1 MMKHFFAILMILFS
15 LQSHCQMYNG
25 RKIEAISPE
34 VASLAARIENPV
46 SLYTGRF
53 SVVIP
58 LFECTSNKIGLQL
71 QLTYSSSGIKQ
82 QEYSSTSG
90 LGWNLEGNGFITRVV
105 KGLPDELCIPRTGA
119 IDGHSISRCY
129 SQSLTNTWIEL
140 QTPLEDHLPLR
151 GIQTLDDS
159 PTLLYPAIQNYMR
172 NDGTMGDSLITSDLV
187 LADIEG
193 NGYNYFF
200 DAEPDVFYFSI
211 PGYSGKFVL
220 DPRDGECVLIPYQN
234 ITIIPGIGKS
244 ATDGI
249 WRIITPVG
257 NTYSFEEEEKSE
269 IIQYTNPRTD
279 TMFTQHQSTYPEFIS
294 SWMLTKI
301 VDINKLDT
309 ILLEYITDT
318 VQYNTYSYGNAKTT
332 LEVGSELLSC
342 LAAAYE
348 DSFFDY
354 EPDEFGERIS
364 VVTYLSRN
372 TIKQKLL
379 HKIKARNSEIQ
390 VNYLGGRLDLAS
402 GQKISSIEEYDKFSN
417 KTREYKFYQSYFGS
431 GSFNWGFLENP
442 YRLKLD
448 SLQLINNSLDS
459 LPSFKFEYINPNNLL
474 GQSSYNNFYT
484 DHCGYTGTYTSMY
497 WTQLWELDWDDIDE
511 IKAPNFTSCSNGL
524 LNEVTYPT
532 GAKLIYEYELNDYFD
547 TISLTNKSACGVRIK
562 KITTLSNDSIAN
574 IKQYSYRRDTNLSI
588 SSGTIFK
595 EPSYF
600 EFFEGLR
607 MSSLG
612 FRPYG
617 LFTDLFIFNEEC
629 SFDPWDVEYVMNK
642 YSNEGTYSLADFSG
656 NSICYSQ
663 VTEEEPGNGYS
674 VNYFSSFDDFPDISS
689 EPYFAPSNCSPYPGD
704 DYYSE
709 RNIGTYQGWKRGL
722 LLERRDFNNNH
733 ELVSKINNEY
743 NFDWTPVK
751 QVGAVSIDRM
761 PYHTGY
767 AIRIYRFNYISSC
780 APKTST
786 STSHYFDTVSVS
798 RLEQFEH
805 DFKGR
810 LTKLIQNLSDGNSQ
824 IKEVLYPDN
833 FVGKNAGFDSLVF
846 RNFTN
851 PIGWV
856 QYSKDSLSQ
865 EVKYIDSEFV
875 IYNNDSSGIFP
886 STLRKLYIDM
896 PHIECDACQT
906 RLDQLMSCPVCS
918 NPDLEINIDDFL
930 DNQWSEVEA
939 SYSSDQAGNLVELVK
954 RDSIPIAFVWG
965 YNNEYLVSKV
975 ENSIVDNIG
984 YDSFEEVASW
994 SPEWMYLLGTRSDTN
1009 SKTGHYSLFDAQIFI
1024 STNVSSI
1031 VSLWSKNITSNE
1043 PSIEGYSPTVVRSD
1057 SCGWTYYE
1065 WKVAPDDIVLTAE
1078 DCYID
1083 EVRQYPV
1090 DAIMTTYTYDPLIGM
1105 TSQTDAN
1112 GKTTYYEYDSFGRLK
1127 YVKDHENN
1135 IVKEYA
1141 YHIKNTL

>member
-1 MMKHFFAILMILFS
+1 
-15 LQSHCQMYNG
+15 MYNG

-46 SLYTGRF
+46 SLYTGRL

-105 KGLPDELCIPRTGA
+105 KGLPDELYAAGFPTPVSDYSHCL
-119 IDGHSISRCY
+119 
-129 SQSLTNTWIEL
+129 SQSLFSTWIDL
-140 QTPLEDHLPLR
+140 KTPGVYYLPFR
-151 GIQTLDDS
+151 GIQTFDDA
-159 PTLLYPAIQNYMR
+159 PTLLYPAIQDYMR
-172 NDGTMGDSLITSDLV
+172 GDGTMGDTLIASDLI
-187 LADIEG
+187 LADIRGE
-193 NGYNYFF
+193 GYNYFF

-211 PGYSGKFVL
+211 PGYSGRFIL

-244 ATDGI
+244 ATDGV
-249 WRIITPVG
+249 WKIITPEG
-257 NTYSFEEEEKSE
+257 NTYSFEEEENSE
-269 IIQYTNPRTD
+269 VIQYTNPKTD
-279 TMFTQHQSTYPEFIS
+279 TMFTQHVSTYPEFTS

-309 ILLEYITDT
+309 ILLEYIADT
-318 VQYNTYSYGNAKTT
+318 VQYNTYSYGNAKTVF
-332 LEVGSELLSC
+332 EVDNELLSC
-342 LAAAYE
+342 LAYAYE
-348 DSFFDY
+348 ASFFDY
-354 EPDEFGERIS
+354 EPDDFGERIS

-379 HKIKARNSEIQ
+379 RKIKARNSEIQ
-390 VNYLGGRLDLAS
+390 INYLGNRLDLAN
-402 GQKISSIEEYDKFSN
+402 GLKISSIEEYDNSSN

-431 GSFNWGFLENP
+431 TSFDWGFLKNP

-448 SLQLINNSLDS
+448 SLQLFDNSLDS
-459 LPSFKFEYINPNNLL
+459 LPPFRFEYINPNNLL
-474 GQSSYNNFYT
+474 GQSSFSNFFT
-484 DHCGYTGTYTSMY
+484 DHCGYTGTYTNMY
-497 WTQLWELDWDDIDE
+497 WNQLWELDWDDIDE

-524 LNEVTYPT
+524 LNEITYPT
-532 GAKLIYEYELNDYFD
+532 GAQVIYEYELNDYFD
-547 TISLTNKSACGVRIK
+547 TISFTNKNACGVRIK
-562 KITTLSNDSIAN
+562 KITTLLNDSIAN

-607 MSSLG
+607 MSSLE
-612 FRPYG
+612 FRPFG
-617 LFTDLFIFNEEC
+617 FNTTFFTFNENC
-629 SFDPWDVEYVMNK
+629 YWNPYDVEYVLHK

-663 VTEEEPGNGYS
+663 VIEEEPGNGYS

-689 EPYFAPSNCSPYPGD
+689 EPYFYPSNCSPSSQ

-722 LLERRDFNNNH
+722 LLERRDFNNND
-733 ELVSKINNEY
+733 ELVSKIENEY
-743 NFDWTPVK
+743 NFNWTPVK
-751 QVGAVSIDRM
+751 QVGAVSIDRL
-761 PYHTGY
+761 PWFTGY

-798 RLEQFEH
+798 RLEQFEY
-805 DFKGR
+805 DAKGR
-810 LTKLIQNLSDGNSQ
+810 LTKLVQNLSDGNSQ

-833 FVGKNAGFDSLVF
+833 FIGKHAGFDSLVF

-865 EVKYIDSEFV
+865 EVKYIDSEIV
-875 IYNNDSSGIFP
+875 LYSNGSSGIFP

-906 RLDQLMSCPVCS
+906 RLDQLMSCAICS
-918 NPDLEINIDDFL
+918 NPDLAICIDDFL
-930 DNQWSEVEA
+930 DNQWSEVEE
-939 SYSSDQAGNLVELVK
+939 SYSFDQSGNIVELVK

-965 YNNEYLVSKV
+965 YNGEHLVSKV
-975 ENSIVDNIG
+975 ENSNVDKMG
-984 YDSFEEVASW
+984 YESFEEVAGW
-994 SPEWMYLLGTRSDTN
+994 SPEWMYLLGTRSDTY
-1009 SKTGHYSLFDAQIFI
+1009 SKTGHYSMFDAQILI
-1024 STNVSSI
+1024 STYVSSI
-1031 VSLWSKNITSNE
+1031 VSLWSKKITSNE

-1065 WKVAPDDIVLTAE
+1065 WQVAPDDIVLTAE

-1090 DAIMTTYTYDPLIGM
+1090 DAIMTTYTYDPIIGM

-1135 IVKEYA
+1135 IVKEYV
-1141 YHIKNTL
+1141 YHIKNSL